1 MIEPSYSSPD
11 KKSDFQDN
19 GEKDFHKIVSHI
31 LIAMNKE
38 IAELPTPYPLV
49 NNSSNNITTIP
60 ANVNCITIMIAFPA
74 PS

>member
-1 MIEPSYSSPD
+1 
-11 KKSDFQDN
+11 
-19 GEKDFHKIVSHI
+19 
-31 LIAMNKE
+31 MNKE